1 MGKRP
6 ERSEGLEGL
15 QNSLRQ
21 RIGKGARDEIIQ
33 LVKWLPILTVGETP
47 GFAEH
52 GGVIRF
58 TVEDNRVRFEVNVD
72 AAHQADLNIS
82 SRLLTLAKI
91 IPQAAAAG
99 RNPG

>member
-1 MGKRP
+1 MKDCKILFVSGS
-6 ERSEGLEGL
+6 ERAH
-15 QNSLRQ
+15 
-21 RIGKGARDEIIQ
+21 IDEILQ
-33 LVKWLPILTVGETP
+33 SVKGLPILTVGETP
-47 GFAEH
+47 GFAER

-58 TVEDNRVRFEVNVD
+58 TLEDNRVRFEVNVD

-91 IPQAAAAG
+91 IGQTAATG